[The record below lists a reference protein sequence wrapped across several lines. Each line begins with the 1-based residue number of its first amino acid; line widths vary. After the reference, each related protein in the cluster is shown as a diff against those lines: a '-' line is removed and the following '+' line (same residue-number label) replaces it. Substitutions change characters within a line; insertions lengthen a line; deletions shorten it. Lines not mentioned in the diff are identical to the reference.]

1 MEKLFSLDLNPFLSQ
16 WISDYLTDRTHQVVV
31 EGATSSAMQV
41 LSGVPQGS
49 ILGPL
54 LFLIYVDEITAA
66 SLSQGSK
73 LNLFADDVLFYW
85 VISKQED
92 FIATQKDIDTIAK
105 WSDENGHTIS
115 LIASFSPTFKQ
126 DVLINT

>member
-1 MEKLFSLDLNPFLSQ
+1 MEKLLALNLNPFLSR
-16 WISDYLTDRTHQVVV
+16 WISDYLTDRTQQVVV
-31 EGATSSAMQV
+31 EGATSNAIEV

-54 LFLIYVDEITAA
+54 LFLIYVDGITAA

-73 LNLFADDVLFYW
+73 LSLFADDVLFYR
-85 VISKQED
+85 VISRQED

-105 WSDENGHTIS
+105 WSDENYLILNPLKCKFMVIS
-115 LIASFSPTFKQ
+115 RKKQ
-126 DVLINT
+126 